1 MAETTR
7 IYLAESGEWEENW
20 LFQRSRFDHKVP
32 SSRGARPFTINETSV
47 CMLVPN
53 PNRDGIYKPTI
64 GNVDI
69 DQVSELSERL
79 SVASI
84 DYSSSDTSS
93 NASTISTKR

>member
-1 MAETTR
+1 
-7 IYLAESGEWEENW
+7 
-20 LFQRSRFDHKVP
+20 
-32 SSRGARPFTINETSV
+32 
-47 CMLVPN
+47 MLVPN